1 MKITLDEIT
10 YNAGKLERAIPKIIE
25 KYFQTAYRSSAK
37 GAKERIDKGVLTEDG
52 KGLKKSTIA
61 IRKIRGTGGTK
72 PLYETGSLHR
82 SIKGTSEGI
91 EMNHYGIHHHRGFRS
106 KKFKARVP
114 ARPFIMP
121 SEKDIT
127 PAFERFR
134 KEIRKAF
141 KK

>member
-1 MKITLDEIT
+1 
-10 YNAGKLERAIPKIIE
+10 
-25 KYFQTAYRSSAK
+25 
-37 GAKERIDKGVLTEDG
+37 
-52 KGLKKSTIA
+52 
-61 IRKIRGTGGTK
+61 
-72 PLYETGSLHR
+72 
-82 SIKGTSEGI
+82 
-91 EMNHYGIHHHRGFRS
+91 MNHYGIHHHRGFRS

>member
-1 MKITLDEIT
+1 MGVKIALDKITYD
-10 YNAGKLERAIPKIIE
+10 AGKLGRAIPKIIE
-25 KYFQTAYRSSAK
+25 KYFQSAYRSSAK
-37 GAKERIDKGVLTEDG
+37 GAKERIDKGLSPP
-52 KGLKKSTIA
+52 LRKSTIA
-61 IRKIRGTGGTK
+61 IRKIRDTGGTK

-127 PAFERFR
+127 PALETLR